1 MPAETIA
8 VRNFDG
14 SLGTLIPRGPLCF
27 GGAQLLNDGYH
38 NLPTFLSY
46 IRGTNQSP
54 SASENLT

>member
-1 MPAETIA
+1 MPAGKPQM
-8 VRNFDG
+8 RKPYG
-14 SLGTLIPRGPLCF
+14 PLKTLISRAPLRF

-46 IRGTNQSP
+46 IRGTNQRP